1 MKNLYKSTILLS
13 TLAVSVGALSS
24 CTGNNKPTD
33 EKKVVVQKDS
43 LTNYVAQRLPIYE
56 RVKLT
61 TNINQ
66 LSVNDRKILP
76 LLIQAAEIMDDL
88 YWKQAYPQRDSL
100 LATIKDEKTRD
111 FVNINYGPWDR
122 LNNDKPFVEGVG
134 AKPEGAS
141 FYPYGITKEEI
152 EKSDLAD
159 KFGAYSVVKKDST
172 GKLSTV
178 PYHILFASELQKA
191 SSLLKQAA
199 LITEDAGLKKY
210 LNLRADAS
218 GY

>member
-1 MKNLYKSTILLS
+1 MKKLYIKSSIFCAF
-13 TLAVSVGALSS
+13 AVATGFFAA
-24 CTGNNKPTD
+24 CTNTTKPADTTTD
-33 EKKVVVQKDS
+33 VVQKDS
-43 LTNYVAQRLPIYE
+43 LINYVAARLPIYE

-61 TNINQ
+61 TNLNL
-66 LSVNDRKILP
+66 LSVNDRKVLP
-76 LLIQAAEIMDDL
+76 LLIQAAEIMDEL

-100 LATIKDEKTRD
+100 LASIKDEKTRD

-122 LNNDKPFVEGVG
+122 LNNDKPFVAGIG

-141 FYPYGITKEEI
+141 FYPYGITKEEV
-152 EKSDLAD
+152 EKSALVD
-159 KFGAYSVVKKDST
+159 KFGAYSVIQKDST

-178 PYHILFASELQKA
+178 PYHVLFAAELQKA

-210 LNLRADAS
+210 LNLRADA
-218 GY
+218 